1 MASKKTGL
9 IIGVALAGIAAAA
22 MAGSGARLSG
32 QLASASST
40 PLHLTR
46 VSTAGTIFAPPP
58 GAPLSFA
65 DIFQQVSPAVV
76 SINVT
81 THVPAATTHG
91 IHVPGLPFDLVPESP
106 QGGGSGGGGGDD
118 GDDSDGSSGGSGGSD
133 DGGASTKAEASG
145 SGFFISSDGYIVTNN
160 HVVEHADDIKVVLT
174 DKRELPAK
182 VIGRDEATDLA
193 VIKVEGANFPFVN
206 FENSAKPRVG
216 DWVIAIGNPF
226 GLGGTAT
233 AGIVSAYGRDI
244 GDSFVDFIQ
253 IDAPIN
259 RGNSGGPTFDVY
271 GRVIGVNSAIFSPS
285 GGSVGIGFAIPSDV
299 VDQITKQLISGGKI
313 TRGYLGATIQNVTP
327 ELADSMGISGRKGAL
342 VADLVPGG
350 PAQKAGVQPGDV
362 VEALNGHDVGSSTE
376 LTRMVAQ
383 SHSGDILHLSILRG
397 GKVRDVDVS
406 SGVRPSEAQLAK
418 AENGGDDSAGPDSG
432 SAPAAKTPRTLG
444 MMLGALDGDTRS
456 HLGLPDTVHGAV
468 VLGVRSSSDAG
479 EKGLKAGDVIVM
491 AGDRNVTAPGDV
503 TAAVD
508 AAKKDGR
515 TSIRLGV
522 RRDGHTSFL
531 PIKLG

>member
-1 MASKKTGL
+1 MAAKKTGL
-9 IIGVALAGIAAAA
+9 IIGVAIAGIAAAA
-22 MAGSGARLSG
+22 MAGGGSRFSTQG
-32 QLASASST
+32 ASASSH
-40 PLHLTR
+40 PLALTR
-46 VSTAGTIFAPPP
+46 VSTGTIFSPPP

-81 THVPAATTHG
+81 THVPASTGHG
-91 IHVPGLPFDLVPESP
+91 IHVPGLPFDLVPEKPPS
-106 QGGGSGGGGGDD
+106 GGDD
-118 GDDSDGSSGGSGGSD
+118 GDDSDGDSGDSSG
-133 DGGASTKAEASG
+133 STKAQASG

-174 DKRELPAK
+174 DKTELPAK
-182 VIGRDEATDLA
+182 VIGHDEATDLA
-193 VIKVEGANFPFVN
+193 VIKVDGTNFPFVN

-350 PAQKAGVQPGDV
+350 PAQKAGVMPGDV
-362 VEALNGHDVGSSTE
+362 VESLNGHDVNSSTE
-376 LTRMVAQ
+376 LTRLVAQ
-383 SHSGDILHLSILRG
+383 SRTGDTLHLAVLRD
-397 GKVRDVDVS
+397 GKVRTVDVH
-406 SGVRPSEAQLAK
+406 SGLRPSEAQLAR
-418 AENGGDDSAGPDSG
+418 AQSGEDDSAGPDA
-432 SAPAAKTPRTLG
+432 SAAPQPKTPRTLG
-444 MMLGALDGDTRS
+444 MMLGALDDSTRS
-456 HLGLPDTVHGAV
+456 HLGLPDTVRGAV
-468 VLGVRSSSDAG
+468 VLGVKGSSDAG

-491 AGDRNVTAPGDV
+491 AGDRNVAKPSDV
-503 TAAVD
+503 TEAVA

-515 TSIRLGV
+515 SSIRLGV